1 MASSAFRSTTRRSAV
16 GRADDAGSSNRAG
29 AHRRSRSLNGFSG
42 RFPSDGEEP
51 PAPPRGRLV
60 NAAGGLG
67 FPEISLADLADEFFA
82 AAGVGELERG
92 RAGGRPGRRL
102 SDAGFQMDTE
112 SSRRR
117 GRSVSRK
124 GSVENSVGVK
134 GVPDGNA
141 RRRRS
146 VSVARHRCSDSES
159 YSSTLTD
166 DETRD
171 ARENKSRPEKTIRT
185 VYTQKKTEHAGGNGE
200 GNELHEA
207 MRKDVRHAVEEI
219 RTKLEKVI
227 VKMRSDTDCI
237 QPKSAEVFEAIA
249 KIRRNYTTKLEESE
263 KRKQEL
269 LGELAAEE
277 QRGQELNKIV
287 RDLFP
292 DTQKSSPSER
302 SSRFR
307 KKSND
312 RTRMSKHLSKDAEQ
326 HFVDFISNVED
337 ADISSFDGDK
347 SDGSSSI
354 GGTKSSATAGIQ
366 ACCANSFTV
375 LAEVDGLVLPWL
387 DWETSSDSSPLLCD
401 SLSKMGRL
409 LVSGTKLFDSKQ
421 EANATH
427 DDSIYFS
434 SHGSWSPNDNDNGSA
449 SSKNK
454 LNSRFPDTGV
464 HLNGRNRVGPRESSF
479 QMDDYIHLQ
488 HTEHFLF
495 EGLQQR
501 RRIESGGLILCRS
514 FLSS

>member
-307 KKSND
+307 K
-312 RTRMSKHLSKDAEQ
+312 
-326 HFVDFISNVED
+326 
-337 ADISSFDGDK
+337 
-347 SDGSSSI
+347 
-354 GGTKSSATAGIQ
+354 
-366 ACCANSFTV
+366 
-375 LAEVDGLVLPWL
+375 
-387 DWETSSDSSPLLCD
+387 
-401 SLSKMGRL
+401 
-409 LVSGTKLFDSKQ
+409 

>member
-207 MRKDVRHAVEEI
+207 MRKEVRHAVEEV
-219 RTKLEKVI
+219 RTKLEK
-227 VKMRSDTDCI
+227 
-237 QPKSAEVFEAIA
+237 
-249 KIRRNYTTKLEESE
+249 SE